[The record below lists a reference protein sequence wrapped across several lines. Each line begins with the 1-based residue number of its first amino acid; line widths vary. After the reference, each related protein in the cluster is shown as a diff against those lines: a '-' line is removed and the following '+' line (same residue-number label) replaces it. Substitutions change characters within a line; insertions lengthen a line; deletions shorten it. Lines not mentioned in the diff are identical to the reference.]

1 MMALDEM
8 GQKGKRA
15 MTPLD
20 SDTANALRVRLG
32 KGRELPEE
40 AKPKRA
46 RPKTPGGGAEAPAE
60 TGTVGRIK
68 RAAAK
73 PPAPEADLVELRPA
87 ATTAK
92 PKPAEGLPDP
102 RGGPVPE

>member
-32 KGRELPEE
+32 KGRELPAE

-46 RPKTPGGGAEAPAE
+46 RPKTPVDGAEAPAE
-60 TGTVGRIK
+60 TGTVVRIK

-73 PPAPEADLVELRPA
+73 PPEPAADLVELRPA
-87 ATTAK
+87 PTIAK
-92 PKPAEGLPDP
+92 PNPPAALP
-102 RGGPVPE
+102 GP

>member
-1 MMALDEM
+1 VAARIKVIDLAKELGVTSKDLMMALDEM

-32 KGRELPEE
+32 KGRELPAE

-46 RPKTPGGGAEAPAE
+46 RPITP
-60 TGTVGRIK
+60 
-68 RAAAK
+68 RARTHDQDNDD
-73 PPAPEADLVELRPA
+73 ECE
-87 ATTAK
+87 
-92 PKPAEGLPDP
+92 
-102 RGGPVPE
+102 

>member
-1 MMALDEM
+1 MIDLAKELGVTSKDLMMALDEM

-32 KGRELPEE
+32 KGRDLPAE

-46 RPKTPGGGAEAPAE
+46 RPKTVAAGAQATAEA
-60 TGTVGRIK
+60 GTAVRLK
-68 RAAAK
+68 RA
-73 PPAPEADLVELRPA
+73 EL
-87 ATTAK
+87 
-92 PKPAEGLPDP
+92 
-102 RGGPVPE
+102 